1 MGGFGDCLGRA
12 EVVIGKEP
20 ALAAPVRDR
29 RSPVVGTVV
38 SRNGPAEGV
47 SHRDQIAV
55 VVVQEVARLSPF
67 VCLPGNVIVRVIA
80 GAESSSVG
88 IGRLDQPFLLVIG
101 ELSSI
106 ARRRL
111 RGAWRTV
118 GVI

>member
-20 ALAAPVRDR
+20 ALAAPIRDR
-29 RSPVVGTVV
+29 RSPVVGIVG

-55 VVVQEVARLSPF
+55 VVVREVVLLSPL
-67 VCLPGNVIVRVIA
+67 VCLPGNVIVGVIA

-88 IGRLDQPFLLVIG
+88 IGRVDQPVLLVMRALTSIG
-101 ELSSI
+101 L
-106 ARRRL
+106 RL
-111 RGAWRTV
+111 RICAWRTV